1 MSLVKRLLLL
11 LLVVVFV
18 AVSWLA
24 YRFIARPT
32 IAPYLSLALPAAP
45 VNFSGL
51 HVTFLGVASLLLDD
65 GETAILTDGFFSR
78 PPGREVFFGKIAP
91 DRDVIAQS
99 LDRAGIRKLAAV
111 ITLHSHYDHVLDSP
125 EVAKRTGALLVGSIS
140 TANVGRGWG
149 LAEDRMYVMRDGEV
163 LHFGRFEVTVI
174 KSAHF
179 LHGLA
184 MGEIDAPL
192 RPPAHAN
199 DYREGG
205 SYQLLVR
212 NRRHSLLI
220 NGSAGFVEGVLA
232 GRQAEV
238 VFLGIG
244 GIGGKDDAYRS
255 AYWRQ
260 AIQSVNAKRVIPIHW
275 DDFTLPLDQPLVPMR
290 LLFDDMN
297 KSMEFLLQR
306 GRIDKV
312 DVRLAMPWVIVDP
325 FEGLSP

>member
-11 LLVVVFV
+11 LLVVVLV

-24 YRFIARPT
+24 YRFTARPT
-32 IAPYLSLALPAAP
+32 MAPYLSLALPAAQ

-51 HVTFLGVASLLLDD
+51 RVTFLGVASLLLDD

-78 PPGREVFFGKIAP
+78 PPGRDVFFGKIAP
-91 DRDVIAQS
+91 DRDVIARS

-125 EVAKRTGALLVGSIS
+125 EVAIRTGAVLVGSIS

-149 LAEDRMYVMRDGEV
+149 LAEDRLHLMHDGEV
-163 LHFGRFEVTVI
+163 LHFGKFEVTVI
-174 KSAHF
+174 KSGHF
-179 LHGLA
+179 PHPLA
-184 MGEIDAPL
+184 MGEINEPL
-192 RPPAHAN
+192 RPPVHAN

-205 SYQLLVR
+205 SYQLLIK
-212 NRRHSLLI
+212 NGGHSLLI
-220 NGSAGFVEGVLA
+220 NGSAGFLDGGLA
-232 GRQAEV
+232 GRQVEV

-244 GIGGKDDAYRS
+244 GMGSKDEAYRS
-255 AYWRQ
+255 AYWRE

-290 LLFDDMN
+290 LLFDDID
-297 KSMEFLLQR
+297 KSMEFLLKS
-306 GRIDKV
+306 GRLGKV
-312 DVRLAMPWVIVDP
+312 DVRLAMPWETVDP
-325 FEGLSP
+325 FQGLDP